1 MFAKSLGPLA
11 ALALRHRLPT
21 IFFGLQFPAAGG
33 LMAYGPDGT
42 YLWQRAGALVSKILK
57 DARPADLPIEQ
68 ADRFRFNRQPQ
79 HPPKHSVSLSRRQYW
94 GGRTKSSSRA
104 CATNVAT
111 SREQPLASPGVL
123 TRPTT
128 GRSGAASAARLLA
141 RRRLSRHW
149 RCTARLRS
157 AVESV

>member
-57 DARPADLPIEQ
+57 DARRADLPIEQ
-68 ADRFRFNRQPQ
+68 ADRFRFIVNLNTAKALGLTI
-79 HPPKHSVSLSRRQYW
+79 PPAVL
-94 GGRTKSSSRA
+94 GRA
-104 CATNVAT
+104 DQVI
-111 SREQPLASPGVL
+111 E
-123 TRPTT
+123 
-128 GRSGAASAARLLA
+128 
-141 RRRLSRHW
+141 
-149 RCTARLRS
+149 
-157 AVESV
+157 